1 MFQQIHDCLSKHSFN
16 TDAAAAELSRMYNKT
31 SQLGYTGYNQWRQD
45 YDRREAESRNSQL
58 ANQVIFEQQQ
68 SFKRKASGEEPTRK
82 KKGIETNTFLVSIMQ
97 IINFLQLREGNLM
110 IAMIVQ
116 VVIIT
121 KIKECLIG
129 NLCIESTRYNFTK
142 VIF

>member
-1 MFQQIHDCLSKHSFN
+1 
-16 TDAAAAELSRMYNKT
+16 MYNKT